1 MRHFYVLLT
10 AVAALAAAAPAIAA
24 RAPAPTASAQLRT
37 YFASMRTEND
47 LYLGAVGDF
56 VEALEPLCC
65 IDEEV
70 AVEDD
75 KSEEFGE
82 IVVAAVP
89 QVARR
94 LRAEAA
100 QFDRLRAR
108 AARISAPAELRA
120 AHRQHVR
127 GLALHR
133 DAISGLARAFEL
145 FAGAYAAGGDAD
157 AAEAASE
164 ATFMRAFSQLEQGM
178 ALRRA
183 WRTAATQAARRNR
196 VAVPGWFR
204 SIR

>member
-1 MRHFYVLLT
+1 MRHFYILLT
-10 AVAALAAAAPAIAA
+10 AVAALAAAAPVTAA

-37 YFASMRTEND
+37 YFASMRAEND

-65 IDEEV
+65 VDEE
-70 AVEDD
+70 
-75 KSEEFGE
+75 SEEFGE
-82 IVVAAVP
+82 IVVAVVP

-100 QFDRLRAR
+100 QFDRLSAR